1 MRRVRKIERKEESII
16 KAEEMYNQRNKKVEV
31 ISDAKKTDEKPIE
44 TPSASQQKSD
54 KISKKTPQ
62 SEQPDI
68 EMKSEPTPPI
78 I

>member
-44 TPSASQQKSD
+44 TPPASQQKSD